1 VRLLGITPRRYRE
14 LAEHPIGTGDAARCR
29 PAAVRFSGPP
39 SLAIDTHS
47 TEGRI
52 ISSDSTR
59 KLSRQLRRD
68 SGVVEEERQVRS
80 HAFTAGEYAQAVE

>member
-1 VRLLGITPRRYRE
+1 MRLLGITPRRYRE
-14 LAEHPIGTGDAARCR
+14 LAEHPIGDWRCGPL
-29 PAAVRFSGPP
+29 PAGWRRFSGPP

-47 TEGRI
+47 TERRI

>member
-1 VRLLGITPRRYRE
+1 M
-14 LAEHPIGTGDAARCR
+14 
-29 PAAVRFSGPP
+29 
-39 SLAIDTHS
+39 
-47 TEGRI
+47 
-52 ISSDSTR
+52 DSTR

>member
-1 VRLLGITPRRYRE
+1 LLVQLMLGAAAGT
-14 LAEHPIGTGDAARCR
+14 LAGDDAGDPLRVPYR

-47 TEGRI
+47 TERRI